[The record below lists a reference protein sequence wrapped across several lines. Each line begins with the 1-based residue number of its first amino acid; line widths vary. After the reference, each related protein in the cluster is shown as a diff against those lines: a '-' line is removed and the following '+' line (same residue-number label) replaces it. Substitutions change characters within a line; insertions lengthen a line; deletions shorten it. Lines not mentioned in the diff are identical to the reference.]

1 MTDPELASVPE
12 LDRAT
17 VADATAA
24 LRPCCASTRWVSQL
38 VAGRPYRTPDKL
50 LATSD
55 AAIAALTWP
64 DIEEALAAHP
74 RIGDRATGAGQEAAW
89 SRQEQSGTSAAGPGA
104 QAALRSA
111 NAAYEERF
119 GHVFLICATGLR
131 TSDMLIALHERMG
144 NDPATER
151 EVVRGELGKIAAL
164 RLAKAFGSPGSAP

>member
-1 MTDPELASVPE
+1 VTDPEPVSVAE

-17 VADATAA
+17 VAGATAA

-38 VAGRPYRTPDKL
+38 VAGRPYRTLDQ
-50 LATSD
+50 LAAASD

-74 RIGDRATGAGQEAAW
+74 RIGDRPAGPDQEAAW
-89 SRQEQSGTSAAGPGA
+89 SRQEQAGTSAAGPGA

-111 NAAYEERF
+111 NADYEERF

-131 TSDMLIALHERMG
+131 ASDMLIALHERMG
-144 NDPATER
+144 HDPATEH
-151 EVVRGELGKIAAL
+151 ETVRAELGKIAAL
-164 RLAKAFGSPGSAP
+164 RLAKAFSPPEAP